1 MPIPVNS
8 ACIQC
13 HLNKQIDLVRSLKGE
28 EVATAFAKDML
39 RIFLELPEGRDSSFI
54 SPRVA
59 DLLHKYCDI
68 PYDRFREEKQQSNTF
83 ALERVPQM
91 EQMVAAAEDPVYTAL
106 QLAILGN
113 YIDFGALYGKVSFQE
128 LEKLLDQAKDIDV
141 QQDSYQQFQ
150 KDLQNAEKFLLIT
163 DNAGEIVFDRILA
176 ETLQK
181 IYPQLS
187 ITFMVR
193 GGPAHNDAT
202 REDAEAV
209 QIPFKVID
217 SGKAI
222 GGTPL
227 SEISQ
232 DAKDAIAK
240 ADVILAKGMGNTES
254 MYGCGYPVYYA
265 FLIKCVR
272 FQEYFKAPLMSPM
285 FIKDPQYA

>member
-1 MPIPVNS
+1 MP
-8 ACIQC
+8 
-13 HLNKQIDLVRSLKGE
+13 
-28 EVATAFAKDML
+28 
-39 RIFLELPEGRDSSFI
+39 
-54 SPRVA
+54 
-59 DLLHKYCDI
+59 
-68 PYDRFREEKQQSNTF
+68 
-83 ALERVPQM
+83 
-91 EQMVAAAEDPVYTAL
+91 
-106 QLAILGN
+106 
-113 YIDFGALYGKVSFQE
+113 
-128 LEKLLDQAKDIDV
+128 
-141 QQDSYQQFQ
+141 QDSYQQFR
-150 KDLQNAEKFLLIT
+150 KDLQNAKKFLLIT

-181 IYPQLS
+181 TYPQLN
-187 ITFMVR
+187 ITFLVR

-227 SEISQ
+227 TDIS
-232 DAKDAIAK
+232 DEAKAAIAD

-265 FLIKCVR
+265 FLIKCGR
-272 FQEYFKAPLMSPM
+272 FQEYFKAPMMSPM